1 MVFPTA
7 YVTALS
13 SATLRVLAY
22 VFFRWVALNLHS
34 SLEQILTP
42 NLQIP
47 GHQLPPIIYS
57 ALLVYLSSYLF
68 TPLLILQPA
77 KHNSRRQVP
86 QTNGILSEDIEVR
99 KKNTVEDLEGLG
111 FEIVSGGP
119 EDTPETPTLVQDPDS
134 DTTFELSSQNNTF
147 NVILDVLRSM
157 LLGLPSPAN
166 ALWSMATV
174 AINII
179 LVLGVL
185 DVVYRGPMLYQS
197 HELSF
202 SRVGYVSDTSA
213 KILVRE
219 PDNSQTPVY
228 VSYRGAPS
236 AGLGDAWKSVG
247 TVYSLSNGTDYTAT
261 FTIWGLRPSTH
272 YEYAASNNH
281 AGFFKTTPRAGQMP
295 PGSKKLTFLTSSCIK
310 PRFPYNPFQHPL
322 SIPGLKHLAKWVPE
336 LHASFMLFLGDFI
349 YIDVPHRFGTDAET
363 YRREYRQ
370 VYSSPD
376 WPGATAN
383 LPWLHVIDDHEIA
396 NDWDKQTRDPYQ
408 AATDPFDIYHTSL
421 NPPPALPNASYFQF
435 TQGPASF
442 FMMDTRRH
450 RDPELPTSAHSHG
463 KSILGQTQLS
473 SLLNYLKH
481 DEPAGVKWK
490 FVISS
495 IPFTRNWRINAKDTW
510 SNYLHE
516 RRIILEAMWD
526 VGMRGDGIGVVVLS
540 GDRHEFAATAF
551 PPPKNSKWPLS
562 ATVHEFST
570 SPLSMF
576 YLPLRSYWEV
586 PGEDDVEEVCIKY
599 APDGNSK
606 FGAIELEEVKGGEQ
620 GLLRFRLFIDGV
632 ESWDYVLT
640 TPPAVSG
647 GGRSKDAIWG

>member
-1 MVFPTA
+1 M
-7 YVTALS
+7 
-13 SATLRVLAY
+13 
-22 VFFRWVALNLHS
+22 
-34 SLEQILTP
+34 
-42 NLQIP
+42 
-47 GHQLPPIIYS
+47 PPIIYS
-57 ALLVYLSSYLF
+57 AFLIYLSSYAF
-68 TPLLILQPA
+68 TPVLTLRPA
-77 KHNSRRQVP
+77 KQRSRGRKHGAT
-86 QTNGILSEDIEVR
+86 QTNGSLEENVYIR
-99 KKNTVEDLEGLG
+99 KRDTVEHLEDLG

-119 EDTPETPTLVQDPDS
+119 NDSPEASTLVQDPDS
-134 DTTFELSSQNNTF
+134 DVTYELSSQNNTLNAVPDWF
-147 NVILDVLRSM
+147 RTM
-157 LLGLPSPAN
+157 LLGLPSPTN
-166 ALWSMATV
+166 ALWGMATV
-174 AINII
+174 AVNILI
-179 LVLGVL
+179 VLGVL
-185 DVVYRGPMLYQS
+185 DVVYRGPVLYQC

-202 SRVGYVSDTSA
+202 ARVGYVSDSTA
-213 KILVRE
+213 NILIRE
-219 PDNSQTPVY
+219 PDSSQTPIY

-236 AGLGDAWKSVG
+236 SGLGDAWKSAG
-247 TVYSLSNGTDYTAT
+247 SVYLLSNDTDYTAT
-261 FTIWGLRPSTH
+261 FTISGLRPSTH
-272 YEYAASNNH
+272 YEFAASNNH
-281 AGFFKTTPRAGQMP
+281 GGFFKTAPITGQMP
-295 PGSKKLTFLTSSCIK
+295 PGSKKFTFLTSSCIK

-322 SIPGLKHLAKWVPE
+322 SISGLKHLAKRILE

-349 YIDVPHRFGTDAET
+349 YIDVPHRFGTDPET

-383 LPWLHVIDDHEIA
+383 LPWLHAIDDHEIA
-396 NDWDKQTRDPYQ
+396 NDWDKQTDDPYP
-408 AATDPFDIYHTSL
+408 AATDPFDIYQTSL
-421 NPPPALPNASYFQF
+421 NPPPVLPNASYFQF

-450 RDPELPTSAHSHG
+450 RDPESPASAYSHG
-463 KSILGQTQLS
+463 KSMLGQLQLS
-473 SLLNYLKH
+473 SLLAFLKR

-495 IPFTRNWRINAKDTW
+495 VPFTRNWRLNAKDTW

-576 YLPLRSYWEV
+576 YLPIRSYWEV
-586 PGEDDVEEVCIKY
+586 PGEDDIEEVCIKY

-606 FGAIELEEVKGGEQ
+606 FAAVELEEIKGGEQ
-620 GLLRFRLFIDGV
+620 GLLRFRLFVDGV
-632 ESWDYVLT
+632 EIWEYVLM
-640 TPPAVSG
+640 TPPAIQG
-647 GGRSKDAIWG
+647 GGRSKDAVWG

>member
-1 MVFPTA
+1 M
-7 YVTALS
+7 
-13 SATLRVLAY
+13 
-22 VFFRWVALNLHS
+22 
-34 SLEQILTP
+34 
-42 NLQIP
+42 
-47 GHQLPPIIYS
+47 
-57 ALLVYLSSYLF
+57 
-68 TPLLILQPA
+68 QPV
-77 KHNSRRQVP
+77 KRKSKRRNQQVP
-86 QTNGILSEDIEVR
+86 QTNGSLSEDVYIR
-99 KKNTVEDLEGLG
+99 KKRTVDHLEDLGL
-111 FEIVSGGP
+111 EVVSGGRH
-119 EDTPETPTLVQDPDS
+119 DLPTDPILVQDPNS
-134 DTTFELSSQNNTF
+134 DTTLKLSTKDDTR
-147 NVILDVLRSM
+147 NVVPDALRTM
-157 LLGLPSPAN
+157 LLGLPSPKN
-166 ALWSMATV
+166 ALWGMATV
-174 AINII
+174 AMNII

-185 DVVYRGPMLYQS
+185 DVIYRGPVFYQS

-202 SRVGYVSDTSA
+202 TRVGYVSDTSA
-213 KILVRE
+213 SILVRE
-219 PDNSQTPVY
+219 PNNSQTPIY
-228 VSYRGAPS
+228 ISYRGAPS
-236 AGLGDAWKSVG
+236 SGLGDVWKSVG
-247 TVYSLSNGTDYTAT
+247 TVYSLSNDTDYTAT
-261 FTIWGLRPSTH
+261 FTITGLRASTH

-281 AGFFKTTPRAGQMP
+281 AGSFKTAPRTGHMA
-295 PGSKKLTFLTSSCIK
+295 PGALKFTFLTSSCIK
-310 PRFPYNPFQHPL
+310 PRFPYNPFQHTL
-322 SIPGLKHLAKWVPE
+322 TIPGLKHLAKWIPR
-336 LHASFMLFLGDFI
+336 LRASFMLFLGDFI
-349 YIDVPHRFGTDAET
+349 YIDVPHRFGADTET

-396 NDWDKQTRDPYQ
+396 NDWDKQTQDPYS

-442 FMMDTRRH
+442 FMMDTRRY
-450 RDPELPTSAHSHG
+450 RDLESAGSAHSRG
-463 KSILGQTQLS
+463 KSMLGQTQLS
-473 SLLNYLKH
+473 SILRYLER

-495 IPFTRNWRINAKDTW
+495 IPFTRNWRINSKDTW

-606 FGAIELEEVKGGEQ
+606 FGAVELEEVKGGEQ
-620 GLLRFRLFIDGV
+620 GLLRFRLFVDG
-632 ESWDYVLT
+632 EETWDYVLM
-640 TPPAVSG
+640 TPPAVYG